1 MNNPLEKLVI
11 GFLIGDDE
19 LRDGS
24 QVDDALRDII
34 RISPMLKILSPV
46 HPNSNFIALTAHWWV
61 LRKMIVLIGFQFTS
75 DETFARLMEKYE
87 MAVDWTKS
95 YMKRVQNVEVEY
107 SCGPDCMGCRVK
119 RVSACSKK
127 SWNGMAGETQIA
139 GRRTY
144 RSRGTL
150 YLKSINNEPLDWN
163 VSLHIVCSAE
173 YWPVCQ
179 FGNFNLGRFFKEQWY
194 GIRSRDGAGRM
205 NYCLG

>member
-11 GFLIGDDE
+11 GFLIGH
-19 LRDGS
+19 RDGS

-127 SWNGMAGETQIA
+127 S
-139 GRRTY
+139 
-144 RSRGTL
+144 
-150 YLKSINNEPLDWN
+150 
-163 VSLHIVCSAE
+163 
-173 YWPVCQ
+173 
-179 FGNFNLGRFFKEQWY
+179 
-194 GIRSRDGAGRM
+194 
-205 NYCLG
+205 